1 MRPSSSPAGTPQT
14 ALGGRHRVF
23 PRGGPQTRPGYSA
36 FTPTEATAPKRDH
49 SCGCTGTGQDAA
61 DRSGQAWQ
69 TPAEGARPQ
78 TTPRSACFLPRPRA
92 PDNEEAAHGTGW
104 GGGRR
109 TGVYGVGS
117 AHGHLQGS
125 ALAEKGPAELR
136 PHEDPSGGDGGGG
149 PRAGLAQATRT
160 G

>member
-14 ALGGRHRVF
+14 ALGGRRRVF

-78 TTPRSACFLPRPRA
+78 TTPRSACFRPRPRA

-104 GGGRR
+104 GGAGGQASTGSDQR
-109 TGVYGVGS
+109 TDTCR
-117 AHGHLQGS
+117 APLWQRK
-125 ALAEKGPAELR
+125 ALL
-136 PHEDPSGGDGGGG
+136 S
-149 PRAGLAQATRT
+149 
-160 G
+160 